1 MFRKIIAIMI
11 ELSKKMKEYDIS
23 SYAASIAFF
32 FFLSIVPML
41 IIICSILPLTPLTE
55 TDLVQ
60 AFTDVV
66 PSMVSPL
73 VKSLIADIYD
83 KSAGVMSVAVIATL
97 WSAAKGV
104 WALMKGLNAVTGV
117 QEQRNSIVLRFIAIV
132 YTFVMLIA
140 VILSLFLNVFG
151 TQLVNLILHR
161 IPVLKDAVNF
171 FMHFRFLLVW
181 VILTMVFA
189 LIYAYMP
196 NEKRNFKE
204 QIPGAAFTAVV
215 WSIFSWGFSVYVTYG
230 NYYGIYGSLAII
242 TIVLVW
248 LYFCMYII
256 MIGACLN
263 DFFSPVN
270 QVLVGSRKKQE

>member
-1 MFRKIIAIMI
+1 MFRKIIAILI

-41 IIICSILPLTPLTE
+41 IIICSIIPLTPLTE
-55 TDLVQ
+55 ADLVQ

-66 PSMVSPL
+66 PPMVSPL

-117 QEQRNSIVLRFIAIV
+117 QEQRNSIMLRFIAIV

-161 IPVLKDAVNF
+161 IPVLKDAVNI

-215 WSIFSWGFSVYVTYG
+215 WSIFSWGFSIYVTYG

-270 QVLVGSRKKQE
+270 QVLVGSRKK